1 MVVRTL
7 NVEKDQFRPCKDNE
21 EIVGPEV
28 SYLSAIGALMYLAN
42 CTRPDIT
49 FVVNLLARFS
59 SSPTRRHWNGIKHIF
74 CYLQGTIDLGLFYP
88 NESKKWLVGYAVRVI
103 YQIRIRLD
111 LILDMCSHVEALLFL
126 GVHKSKLLLP
136 LLQIMLKLLH
146 SMKEVKNVC
155 G

>member
-7 NVEKDQFRPCKDNE
+7 NVEKDPFRPCKDNE
-21 EIVGPEV
+21 EIVGPKV
-28 SYLSAIGALMYLAN
+28 PYFSAIGSLMYLAN

-49 FVVNLLARFS
+49 FVANRLARFS

-74 CYLQGTIDLGLFYP
+74 CYLQGTINLGLFYP
-88 NESKKWLVGYAVRVI
+88 NESKKGLVGYADACH
-103 YQIRIRLD
+103 LSD
-111 LILDMCSHVEALLFL
+111 PHKALLFL

-146 SMKEVKNVC
+146 SMKQVENVC